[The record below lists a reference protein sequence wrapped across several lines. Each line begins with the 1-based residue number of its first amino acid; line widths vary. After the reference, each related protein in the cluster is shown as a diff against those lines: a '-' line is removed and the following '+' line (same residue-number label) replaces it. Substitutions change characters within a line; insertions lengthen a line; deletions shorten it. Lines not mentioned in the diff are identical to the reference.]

1 MDSSAP
7 SPPPRA
13 VFFDVGDTLLD
24 TSAMLDSAIFTAL
37 VPVDPARTIEQVRAA
52 VKASG
57 DAMPTRQPPFYEV
70 RGNVRWW
77 NERYR
82 AVGEAL
88 ALEGDALERFLTTVT
103 ESHFGGDALH
113 VVPDA
118 PASLARLSERGIALG
133 VISNWDDTLEAILER
148 KGLRR
153 FFRVVIASTAVGR
166 AKPDPRIF
174 EYALHEIGAQA
185 AEAWHVGDDP
195 EADAIGATQAG
206 LQALLL
212 DPHDLYRALEAY
224 GIARAPTL
232 TQAVDRILG
241 VKT

>member
-24 TSAMLDSAIFTAL
+24 TSAMLD
-37 VPVDPARTIEQVRAA
+37 
-52 VKASG
+52 
-57 DAMPTRQPPFYEV
+57 
-70 RGNVRWW
+70 
-77 NERYR
+77 
-82 AVGEAL
+82 
-88 ALEGDALERFLTTVT
+88 
-103 ESHFGGDALH
+103 
-113 VVPDA
+113 
-118 PASLARLSERGIALG
+118 
-133 VISNWDDTLEAILER
+133 EAILER
-148 KGLRR
+148 KGLLR
-153 FFRVVIASTAVGR
+153 FFGTVVASTAVGR

-195 EADAIGATQAG
+195 DADAIGAAQAG

-232 TQAVDRILG
+232 TRAVDRILG
-241 VKT
+241 VKA